1 LPVHPRS
8 RASQD
13 EWTSRCPPISDRHQT
28 FIDTANLPSIVLLH
42 DLMTAAEHSAPT
54 QVSVESFLAEN
65 DAEQLKQ
72 FHLIHFPQVEE
83 EEDELGYYPDGVKR
97 TLTDEQIRMFRHSE
111 IQRLLSERRQAR
123 NRKDDHDRRQR
134 KQVKKIIRPTR
145 FEDDPTQLQNHVD
158 TLMYDDQPEVEQ
170 VTSDNPAGTFLWPK
184 IGA

>member
-1 LPVHPRS
+1 
-8 RASQD
+8 
-13 EWTSRCPPISDRHQT
+13 
-28 FIDTANLPSIVLLH
+28 
-42 DLMTAAEHSAPT
+42 MTAAEHSAPT

-72 FHLIHFPQVEE
+72 FHLIHFPGQKVPTISSASSQVEE